1 MIETMLTISLILFA
15 TTIAIAV
22 IRIVLGPSMP
32 DRVIALDMIGVNLIA
47 MIAVVSII
55 LKTKAF
61 LEVILIL
68 GILSFIG
75 TIAFSK
81 FIERGLSLS
90 VNEIGEFAGALL
102 ILTGGIASVI
112 SVFGLI
118 RLPDVY
124 TRSHAATKSSTL
136 AVLLTLSGTFLYF
149 WFSENFISVRVLLG
163 IVFVFLTAPVAGH
176 LIIRA
181 AYRSKV
187 KLADISVEDELYEV
201 LHKEKVEEDGTNR

>member
-1 MIETMLTISLILFA
+1 MIETMLTISLVLFS

-47 MIAVVSII
+47 IIAVVSIM

-81 FIERGLSLS
+81 FIERG
-90 VNEIGEFAGALL
+90 
-102 ILTGGIASVI
+102 VI
-112 SVFGLI
+112 
-118 RLPDVY
+118 
-124 TRSHAATKSSTL
+124 
-136 AVLLTLSGTFLYF
+136 
-149 WFSENFISVRVLLG
+149 
-163 IVFVFLTAPVAGH
+163 
-176 LIIRA
+176 
-181 AYRSKV
+181 
-187 KLADISVEDELYEV
+187 VERKR
-201 LHKEKVEEDGTNR
+201 HR